1 MCRAQAH
8 TDTSASHLLFTC
20 LVLYVHILHHLPAE
34 TCAVTRPRL
43 QIAMRLPGVEPGAQ
57 AWEACMLPLHY
68 RRSCSRDLY
77 GSACLIF
84 FFASSARKSFDE
96 FVGGLP
102 LTSCILLFVSHC
114 QVTSNPGLCF
124 TSICQLAVW
133 SSGMSLAP
141 DVRGP
146 GFNSQNSACFFL
158 PGNVTR
164 SFRHQLQ
171 ACLFGC
177 LFCLSKILFGD
188 VSLQSSSHAMLA
200 CSSAF

>member
-1 MCRAQAH
+1 MRLTCYSPVLSFMYIFFIICLQKHARSFARVCKLQCACRKSNPGHKHGRLVCCRYTTGALVH
-8 TDTSASHLLFTC
+8 EIFMDL
-20 LVLYVHILHHLPAE
+20 LVLF
-34 TCAVTRPRL
+34 
-43 QIAMRLPGVEPGAQ
+43 
-57 AWEACMLPLHY
+57 
-68 RRSCSRDLY
+68 S
-77 GSACLIF
+77 

-124 TSICQLAVW
+124 ISICQLAVW
-133 SSGMSLAP
+133 SSGMILAP
-141 DVRGP
+141 GARGP
-146 GFNSQNSACFFL
+146 GFSSQNSPCFFL

-177 LFCLSKILFGD
+177 LFCLSKILFRD

>member
-1 MCRAQAH
+1 MRLTCYSPVLPFMYTFFIICLQKHAWSLARVCKLQCACRESNPGHKHGRLVCYRYTTGALVH
-8 TDTSASHLLFTC
+8 EIFMGL
-20 LVLYVHILHHLPAE
+20 LVLFSF
-34 TCAVTRPRL
+34 L
-43 QIAMRLPGVEPGAQ
+43 QALRAN
-57 AWEACMLPLHY
+57 PLM
-68 RRSCSRDLY
+68 SLW
-77 GSACLIF
+77 
-84 FFASSARKSFDE
+84 
-96 FVGGLP
+96 GLP

-124 TSICQLAVW
+124 ISICQLAVW
-133 SSGMSLAP
+133 SSGMILAP
-141 DVRGP
+141 GARGP
-146 GFNSQNSACFFL
+146 GFNSQNSPCFLL

-177 LFCLSKILFGD
+177 LFCLSKILFRD

>member
-1 MCRAQAH
+1 MRGHSPASANCNAPAGSRTRGTSMGSLYVTATLQA
-8 TDTSASHLLFTC
+8 LLFMRSLWIC
-20 LVLYVHILHHLPAE
+20 L
-34 TCAVTRPRL
+34 
-43 QIAMRLPGVEPGAQ
+43 
-57 AWEACMLPLHY
+57 
-68 RRSCSRDLY
+68 SCFL
-77 GSACLIF
+77 
-84 FFASSARKSFDE
+84 FFASSVRKSFDE

-124 TSICQLAVW
+124 ISICQLAVW
-133 SSGMSLAP
+133 SSGMILAP
-141 DVRGP
+141 GARSP
-146 GFNSQNSACFFL
+146 GFNSQNSPCFFL
-158 PGNVTR
+158 PGHVTR

-177 LFCLSKILFGD
+177 LFCLSKILFRD

>member
-1 MCRAQAH
+1 MRLTCYSPVLSFMYIFFIICLQKHARSFARVCKLQCACRKSNPGH
-8 TDTSASHLLFTC
+8 KHGRLVCCRYTTGVLVHEIFMDL
-20 LVLYVHILHHLPAE
+20 LVLF
-34 TCAVTRPRL
+34 
-43 QIAMRLPGVEPGAQ
+43 
-57 AWEACMLPLHY
+57 
-68 RRSCSRDLY
+68 S
-77 GSACLIF
+77 

-124 TSICQLAVW
+124 ISICQLAVW
-133 SSGMSLAP
+133 SSGMILAP
-141 DVRGP
+141 GARGP
-146 GFNSQNSACFFL
+146 GFSSQNSPCFFL

-177 LFCLSKILFGD
+177 LFCLSKILFRD

>member
-20 LVLYVHILHHLPAE
+20 FVLYVHILHHLPAE
-34 TCAVTRPRL
+34 TCAVIRPRL

-57 AWEACMLPLHY
+57 ARLVCCRYTTGALVHEIFM
-68 RRSCSRDLY
+68 DLLVLF
-77 GSACLIF
+77 S
-84 FFASSARKSFDE
+84 FFASSAPKSFDE

-102 LTSCILLFVSHC
+102 LTSCVLLFVSHC
-114 QVTSNPGLCF
+114 QVTSNRGLCF
-124 TSICQLAVW
+124 ISICQLAVW
-133 SSGMSLAP
+133 SSGMILAP
-141 DVRGP
+141 GARGP
-146 GFNSQNSACFFL
+146 GFSSQNSPCFFL

-177 LFCLSKILFGD
+177 LFCLSKILFRD
-188 VSLQSSSHAMLA
+188 VLLQSSSHAMLA

>member
-1 MCRAQAH
+1 MRLTCYSPVLSFMYIFFIICLQKHARSFARVCKLQCACRKSNPGHKHGRLVSCRYTTGALVH
-8 TDTSASHLLFTC
+8 EIFMDL
-20 LVLYVHILHHLPAE
+20 LVLF
-34 TCAVTRPRL
+34 
-43 QIAMRLPGVEPGAQ
+43 
-57 AWEACMLPLHY
+57 
-68 RRSCSRDLY
+68 S
-77 GSACLIF
+77 

-124 TSICQLAVW
+124 ISICQLAVW
-133 SSGMSLAP
+133 SSGMILAP
-141 DVRGP
+141 GARGP
-146 GFNSQNSACFFL
+146 GFSSQNSPCFFL

-177 LFCLSKILFGD
+177 LFCLSKILFRD